1 MAHRTRDPAVLA
13 VVAVGGVLGAE
24 ARYGLNRLWPTAAG
38 HWPLATW
45 VENVSGAFLIGAVMV
60 VLTELTSPHRLL
72 RPFLGVG
79 VLGGYT
85 TFSTATVE
93 VQELVRAG
101 RPGLALAYLVA
112 SVAAA
117 LVAVTVGSVALR
129 WSAGRWE
136 RRRVADRGLREG
148 ADR

>member
-1 MAHRTRDPAVLA
+1 MAHRTLDPAVLA
-13 VVAVGGVLGAE
+13 VVAAGGVLGAE
-24 ARYGLNRLWPTAAG
+24 ARYGLNLLLHTGTG

-45 VENVSGAFLIGAVMV
+45 LENVSGAFLLGALMV
-60 VLTELTSPHRLL
+60 VLTELTSPHRLV

-93 VQELVRAG
+93 VQNLVRAG
-101 RPGLALAYLVA
+101 HQVLAPAYLLGTV
-112 SVAAA
+112 VAA
-117 LVAVTVGSVALR
+117 LTAVTLGSAAMR
-129 WSAGRWE
+129 WAAAVRQ
-136 RRRVADRGLREG
+136 RRGSGAARSQRG